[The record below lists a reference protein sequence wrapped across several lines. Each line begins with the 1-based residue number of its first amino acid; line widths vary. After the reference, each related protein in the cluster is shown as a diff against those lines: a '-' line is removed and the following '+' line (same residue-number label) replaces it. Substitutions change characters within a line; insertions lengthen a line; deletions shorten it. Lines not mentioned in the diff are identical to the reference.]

1 MSPKMICKE
10 CGDSGAV
17 TACRGENVDRDESLS
32 VYREMIV
39 C

>member
-1 MSPKMICKE
+1 MLPKMICKE
-10 CGDSGAV
+10 CGDSGAA
-17 TACRGENVDRDESLS
+17 TACQAENVDRDESMS

>member
-1 MSPKMICKE
+1 MPPKMIRKE

-17 TACRGENVDRDESLS
+17 TTCQGENMDKDESMS